1 MERQEIRYHPLI
13 DSDTEGTEKVPLFV
27 TTNKEGIPSMYL
39 SEMIPGYFRL
49 RSKEPVSLRASD
61 ELVIHC
67 PMCGGHL
74 RKMTKNNNATE
85 LGLYT
90 CDRCR

>member
-13 DSDTEGTEKVPLFV
+13 DGDTEGTKKVPLFV
-27 TTNKEGIPSMYL
+27 TTNTEGIPSMYL
-39 SEMIPGYFRL
+39 SEIIPGYFRL
-49 RSKEPVSLRASD
+49 RCKQPVSLRASD

-74 RKMTKNNNATE
+74 RKMTKSNIVTE
-85 LGLYT
+85 PGLYT

>member
-13 DSDTEGTEKVPLFV
+13 DSDTEGTEKVPLFL
-27 TTNKEGIPSMYL
+27 TTNADGIRSMYL

-49 RSKEPVSLRASD
+49 RSKEPVSLRESD

-74 RKMTKNNNATE
+74 RKMTKSNNVTE

>member
-27 TTNKEGIPSMYL
+27 TANTEGIPSMYL

-61 ELVIHC
+61 ELVIQC

-74 RKMTKNNNATE
+74 RKMTKSNNTTE

>member
-1 MERQEIRYHPLI
+1 MEMQEIRYHPLI
-13 DSDTEGTEKVPLFV
+13 DGDTEETEKVPLFL
-27 TTNKEGIPSMYL
+27 TTNVDGIRSMYL
-39 SEMIPGYFRL
+39 SEMVPGYFRL
-49 RSKEPVSLRASD
+49 RSKEPVDIRASD
-61 ELVIHC
+61 KLIIHC

-74 RKMTKNNNATE
+74 RKMTKSSNETE

>member
-13 DSDTEGTEKVPLFV
+13 DGDTEGTEKVPLFL
-27 TTNKEGIPSMYL
+27 TRNTDGIRSMYL

-49 RSKEPVSLRASD
+49 HSKEPVSLRVSGK
-61 ELVIHC
+61 LIIHC
-67 PMCGGHL
+67 PMCGSHL
-74 RKMTKNNNATE
+74 RKMTKSSNATE

>member
-27 TTNKEGIPSMYL
+27 TTNTEEIHSMYL

-49 RSKEPVSLRASD
+49 RSKQQGSPQVSD
-61 ELVIHC
+61 KLVIHC

-74 RKMTKNNNATE
+74 RKMIKSNNTTE